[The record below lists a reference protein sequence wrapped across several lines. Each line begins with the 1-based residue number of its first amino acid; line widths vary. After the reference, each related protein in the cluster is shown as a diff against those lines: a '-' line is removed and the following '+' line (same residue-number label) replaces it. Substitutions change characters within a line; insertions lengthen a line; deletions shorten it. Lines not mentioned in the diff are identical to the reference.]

1 MAKNKKADAAK
12 EVVVHAADQQGKKK
26 EPLMYIGPTVPGIAI
41 KNRVYEEIPESLKE
55 AIKEVPEYGNL
66 LIPITEYP
74 EAELMLS
81 TGKGYAAS
89 AYKKVADLRKG
100 GND

>member
-1 MAKNKKADAAK
+1 MAKNKKVETAK
-12 EVVVHAADQQGKKK
+12 ESVVHADLQQKKKK

-55 AIKEVPEYGNL
+55 AMKEVPEYGNL

-74 EAELMLS
+74 EAELMIS
-81 TGKGYAAS
+81 TGKGYAAVR
-89 AYKKVADLRKG
+89 APHK
-100 GND
+100 